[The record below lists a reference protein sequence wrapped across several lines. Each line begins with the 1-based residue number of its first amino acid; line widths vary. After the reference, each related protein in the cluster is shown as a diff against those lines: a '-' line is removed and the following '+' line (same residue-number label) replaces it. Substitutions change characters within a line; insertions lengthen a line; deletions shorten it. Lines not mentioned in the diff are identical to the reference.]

1 MKGLIKSQKERWCY
15 ADLKAQHKYNVLI
28 QNEVKFPLLLRG
40 LHSTLYSPPTPTSHA
55 FPHTPSP
62 HKKRMPQHR
71 DGCKSH

>member
-40 LHSTLYSPPTPTSHA
+40 LHSTLYSPPTPPPPT
-55 FPHTPSP
+55 
-62 HKKRMPQHR
+62 KKECLSI
-71 DGCKSH
+71 GTVVSLISN